1 MSFYCGDGASR
12 GTSTR
17 RASAALRSGVGGA
30 CRSAGGPS
38 LLRGRKVPGGIRT
51 GPIVLCPE
59 VITEVRRRHRPLAH
73 GATRLRHG
81 NALWVPLARM
91 PHVPGQRL
99 VRVDVVAV
107 RADSVGQASHHVW
120 AAVWG
125 GCFNT
130 PPSLR
135 RGAFGH
141 HRRASCGNA
150 RGLARRAAWF
160 IGPVAGI
167 FRLCQ
172 PLLPWPA
179 FIGGRGALAGS
190 SFLTWRRG
198 RSSWIVWQSRRRELK
213 PSSSG
218 STARSASACCRP
230 L

>member
-1 MSFYCGDGASR
+1 MRCWCVEESERAKGFGCSPYGSW
-12 GTSTR
+12 R
-17 RASAALRSGVGGA
+17 RQESCWRSAAALPWSEGAGWHSDSPGRATSKGG
-30 CRSAGGPS
+30 R
-38 LLRGRKVPGGIRT
+38 RGRTTPQTSCTRGSASSAWRRDLGS
-51 GPIVLCPE
+51 LC
-59 VITEVRRRHRPLAH
+59 T
-73 GATRLRHG
+73 
-81 NALWVPLARM
+81 NAGKRF
-91 PHVPGQRL
+91 

-198 RSSWIVWQSRRRELK
+198 RSSWIVWRSRRRELK

-218 STARSASACCRP
+218 STARSASACCR
-230 L
+230 LL